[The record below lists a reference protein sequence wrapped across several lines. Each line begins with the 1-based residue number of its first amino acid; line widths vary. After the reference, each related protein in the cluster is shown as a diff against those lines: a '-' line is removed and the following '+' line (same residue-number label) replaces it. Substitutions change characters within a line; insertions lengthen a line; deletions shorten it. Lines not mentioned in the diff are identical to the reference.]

1 MLIEISLGCAE
12 EEENG
17 LIHSTS
23 SFDKACGSEF
33 WFHRVNNNL
42 KSPVTLVVYHNLN
55 QVHP

>member
-1 MLIEISLGCAE
+1 MLIEISLGRAE
-12 EEENG
+12 EEKNG

-23 SFDKACGSEF
+23 SFDEACGSEF
-33 WFHRVNNNL
+33 WFVSNNL